1 MKTILLY
8 FLALF
13 ALCCESAPHQNDV
26 YLYTQVEQ
34 NKDAQWI
41 YRIYLDSTLFIQQD
55 HIPGLAGK
63 QPFKSKEDAQKTAKL
78 VVTKLI
84 HNQKPYIT
92 QKELVELGINM
103 IKD

>member
-13 ALCCESAPHQNDV
+13 VLCCESAPHHNDV
-26 YLYTQVEQ
+26 YLHTQVEQ
-34 NKDAQWI
+34 NKDAHWT

-63 QPFKSKEDAQKTAKL
+63 HPFKSKKDAQKTAKL
-78 VVTKLI
+78 IVKKLI

-92 QKELVELGINM
+92 QKELVELGITM
-103 IKD
+103 TKD